1 MGFLIVKYLN
11 THTIA
16 LQNWYDLKKIVV
28 MIHRITVWMM
38 HVNDWAELLG
48 RLHEKLGRMVQTNLP
63 NIKFVK

>member
-1 MGFLIVKYLN
+1 
-11 THTIA
+11 
-16 LQNWYDLKKIVV
+16 
-28 MIHRITVWMM
+28 MM